1 MKKVLAILLALAM
14 VFSFAACGEKKEEQ
28 AKADDVFKVGL
39 VCIGDEND
47 QGYTFNFL
55 KGQKAAQ
62 EILTKN
68 GLNVEWHI
76 IYNKVAG
83 AEVGDANRDL
93 VEEGCKIIF
102 NNSFDHAYELPALA
116 EEFPDVHFV
125 GMTNSN
131 LVNDGLDNTSD
142 AFAAI
147 YEGRYLAGVVA
158 GLKLQEMID
167 NNEIKPK
174 EAVIG
179 YVAAYYY
186 AEVVSGYTAYY
197 LGAKSVCPSVTM
209 KTQKVDSWSDP
220 AAEGDAAKAL
230 IAAGAKMISQHAD
243 NTNAASEAENANVFH
258 TGYNNDMRGV
268 APKASLVSTRIDWTK
283 YFVDTVTLAYNGQ
296 PIPADYTGTYKDGEV
311 VLTDLNKDIIA
322 KGTEEKLAEVEKG
335 IADGT
340 IKVFDTNCFTVD
352 EQKVEHQFALD
363 TNGDWVEDAEEAIID
378 GEFKES
384 YYQSA
389 PYFTLKIDGIT
400 RIDEVK

>member
-1 MKKVLAILLALAM
+1 MKKILAVLLALVM
-14 VFSFAACGEKKEEQ
+14 ILSLAACGGESGNNNEQGKK
-28 AKADDVFKVGL
+28 KFKVGL
-39 VCIGDEND
+39 ICIGDEND
-47 QGYTFNFL
+47 QGYTYNFL
-55 KGQKAAQ
+55 RGQKEAQKQLAAKG
-62 EILTKN
+62 IDA
-68 GLNVEWHI
+68 EWHI

-102 NNSFDHAYELPALA
+102 NNSFDHAYEIPAIAA
-116 EEFPDVHFV
+116 ENPDVHFV

-131 LVNDGLDNTSD
+131 LYNDGLDNTSN

-147 YEGRYLAGVVA
+147 YQGRYLAGVVA

-167 NNEIKPK
+167 NGEIKAD

-209 KTQKVDSWSDP
+209 ITQMVGSWSD
-220 AAEGDAAKAL
+220 ATAEGDAAKAL
-230 IAAGAKMISQHAD
+230 IAQGAVMISQHAD
-243 NTNAASEAENANVFH
+243 NTNAATEAEAAGVFH
-258 TGYNNDMRGV
+258 TGYNNDMTKI

-283 YFVDTVTLAYNGQ
+283 YFVDTVTAAYNGE
-296 PIPADYTGTYKDGEV
+296 PIPGDYCGTYADGEII
-311 VLTDLNKDIIA
+311 LTELNKDIIA
-322 KGTEEKLAEVEKG
+322 AGTEEKLAEVEKQL
-335 IADGT
+335 ADGT
-340 IKVFDTNCFTVD
+340 LKVFDTSAFTVD
-352 EQKVEHQFALD
+352 GKEVTHQFALD
-363 TNGDWVEDAEEAIID
+363 TDGDWVEDSEEAIID

-400 RIDEVK
+400 RIDE